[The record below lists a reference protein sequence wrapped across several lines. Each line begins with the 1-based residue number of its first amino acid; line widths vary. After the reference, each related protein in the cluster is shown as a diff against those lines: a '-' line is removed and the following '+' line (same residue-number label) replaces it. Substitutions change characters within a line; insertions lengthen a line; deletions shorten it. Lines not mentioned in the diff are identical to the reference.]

1 MLTIYPINFLNNFIF
16 KFEQMA
22 EESQTSQEIFF
33 FNQKDYLGE
42 TNILSGGE
50 NFKTYQKKEK
60 KKEQLRTKNSIDKRN
75 FSEQPRVQRN

>member
-22 EESQTSQEIFF
+22 EENQTYQEIFF

-42 TNILSGGE
+42 TNILSDGE

-60 KKEQLRTKNSIDKRN
+60 KKRIAKNQEQH
-75 FSEQPRVQRN
+75 

>member
-42 TNILSGGE
+42 TNILSDGE

-60 KKEQLRTKNSIDKRN
+60 KKNS
-75 FSEQPRVQRN
+75 

>member
-22 EESQTSQEIFF
+22 EESQASQEKFF

-60 KKEQLRTKNSIDKRN
+60 KKKGQLRTKNSIDKRN
-75 FSEQPRVQRN
+75 FSEQ

>member
-22 EESQTSQEIFF
+22 EENQTSQEIFF

-42 TNILSGGE
+42 TNILSDGE

-60 KKEQLRTKNSIDKRN
+60 KKKNS
-75 FSEQPRVQRN
+75 